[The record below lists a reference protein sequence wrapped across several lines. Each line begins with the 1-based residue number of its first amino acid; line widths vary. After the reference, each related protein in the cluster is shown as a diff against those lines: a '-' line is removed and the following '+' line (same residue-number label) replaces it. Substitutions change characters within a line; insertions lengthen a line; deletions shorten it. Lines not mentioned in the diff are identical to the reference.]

1 MIKEKLDND
10 RKKLKDIFFETKN
23 IYYSTIYM
31 TSTYIQEYMIEEG
44 LKIYIPGIFFQ
55 KKVKNLH
62 RMFFFNFL

>member
-1 MIKEKLDND
+1 MIKEKLDDD

-31 TSTYIQEYMIEEG
+31 TSTYIQEYMIEIG

-55 KKVKNLH
+55 K
-62 RMFFFNFL
+62 